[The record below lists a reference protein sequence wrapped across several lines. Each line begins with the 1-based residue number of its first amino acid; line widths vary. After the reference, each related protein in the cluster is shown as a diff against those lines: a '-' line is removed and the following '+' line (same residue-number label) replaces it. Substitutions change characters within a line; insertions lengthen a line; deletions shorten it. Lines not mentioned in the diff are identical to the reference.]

1 MERGGEMD
9 PPITASLGAIH
20 IVFGK
25 LVRLLSEPGLRLHKE
40 EMKALGVL
48 KDGLQVLIEDY
59 LMEPSD
65 LEGPPFKANYW
76 MKEVRELCYDIDDF
90 VDELFHAAANA
101 KIQRALQFKASPLR
115 KKLPLFKTSQLQE
128 KLSRFNASQLQKKL
142 SWRQKI
148 VDEVSSFSSC
158 LKELIM
164 LYKRYDL
171 GSLERRSGWES
182 NGTMSLT
189 LPLAEE
195 TSQRCY
201 LGMDKDM
208 DKLVGLLNDGQ
219 QECKVIAI
227 IGLCGVGKTTL
238 AEELYQK
245 FGFQFQCCAFLRLSR
260 KPDMKRVLV
269 RQHDPPVTG
278 TVEVDNLS
286 HEIKS
291 YLNDKRYFIVIDGVW
306 SSYIWNTINQTLPKN
321 FYSRILITTEIN
333 HVAQRCCVDNRK
345 YIFKKEPFN
354 KVESDEFFRRV
365 HESKNA
371 EYLKEISS
379 EIAQL
384 CSGLPLMM
392 AIVASILTRLP
403 PSTEQ
408 WNVVKKSLS
417 SKLEGILDLIYNI
430 IPHPLKACML
440 YLGIYEED
448 DIILKD
454 ELLSQWFAEGFI
466 DTVDG
471 NDEKRVALIYFDELI
486 SYGLIQPVET
496 RFDNEVL
503 SFRVHYMII
512 DSIRSKAVQHNFAIA
527 IDNHQ
532 TDVRI
537 ADKIRRLSL
546 RFGNA
551 NDVTTPIGLRWLPM
565 QMRQLQYLAKLKIE
579 ARLSYVPS
587 DIFYLPRLQQL
598 ILPSETTLPH
608 FTEPMKSL
616 HTLGCFDLSGSST
629 ESIVDLGKMVNLQN
643 LHMTCSSGQ
652 PANLK
657 LLGSVLNKLKNMKSL
672 ILVFT
677 GSLDDADSSIMEIS
691 SDDFSVSSPP
701 VLLTRWIKELN
712 NLSILKIAIS
722 EMLGHDVDVL
732 SVLPALTS
740 LSVYIQR
747 APEERISFGKGGFV
761 ALKYFKLKCTVPW
774 LKVEVDAMPN
784 LEKLKLRFNVGLSLQ
799 RVGLHGNNLI
809 NIEHLSRLK
818 EIYAKVESEGSVDA
832 GSALMT
838 GVWNDPRNPTITI
851 QLICGFYGEMTRLMT
866 KDDIILEENP
876 DSITEDEVRQNDEKK
891 QVDDH
896 RELSSSQRVTTDAI
910 SKAFKATEEGFI
922 ELVSR
927 QWKTDPQ
934 IATVGA
940 CCLVGAVQ
948 QKTLF
953 IANLG
958 NSRAVLGKV
967 SCIGQI
973 VAEQLSS
980 ENIANDAWK
989 AKGLVQVLRA
999 IGDAYLKYPQYSREP
1014 LNKPILSANPSIVS
1028 RVLRPSDR
1036 FIIFGSAV
1044 LWEYLSNQE
1053 AVEIVK
1059 NHQASGSAKML
1070 VKAALHAAAKKHNL
1084 HYSDLLKM
1092 DRDNPRHVHEDVIAV
1107 VLFINYDQLLK
1118 GKQGRPLSI
1127 RYPRS
1132 IQHGLVPS
1140 SRIS

>member
-1 MERGGEMD
+1 MD

-65 LEGPPFKANYW
+65 LEGPAFKANYW

-142 SWRQKI
+142 SWRQKN

-260 KPDMKRVLV
+260 KPDMKRVLGSLFSQV
-269 RQHDPPVTG
+269 RQHDPPGTG

-321 FYSRILITTEIN
+321 FYSRILITTEID

-354 KVESDEFFRRV
+354 KVESDEFFSRV

-503 SFRVHYMII
+503 YFRVHYMII

-551 NDVTTPIGLRWLPM
+551 NDVTTPIGLRWSQVCTLVFFGPLRCTPSIAEFRVLRVLILRLSADDDDVTYDLSEIAELLGLKYLYIDACHLNIRLPM

-598 ILPSETTLPH
+598 ILPSEITLPH

-691 SDDFSVSSPP
+691 SDDFSVSSPL
-701 VLLTRWIKELN
+701 VLLTRFEFSWRSCIFSCLPRWIKELN

-818 EIYAKVESEGSVDA
+818 EIYAKVESEGSFDA

-851 QLICGFYGEMTRLMT
+851 QLICGFYGEMTRRMT

-876 DSITEDEVRQNDEKK
+876 DSITEDEVRQKDEKK

-896 RELSSSQRVTTDAI
+896 SLI
-910 SKAFKATEEGFI
+910 
-922 ELVSR
+922 
-927 QWKTDPQ
+927 
-934 IATVGA
+934 
-940 CCLVGAVQ
+940 
-948 QKTLF
+948 
-953 IANLG
+953 
-958 NSRAVLGKV
+958 
-967 SCIGQI
+967 
-973 VAEQLSS
+973 
-980 ENIANDAWK
+980 
-989 AKGLVQVLRA
+989 
-999 IGDAYLKYPQYSREP
+999 
-1014 LNKPILSANPSIVS
+1014 
-1028 RVLRPSDR
+1028 
-1036 FIIFGSAV
+1036 
-1044 LWEYLSNQE
+1044 
-1053 AVEIVK
+1053 
-1059 NHQASGSAKML
+1059 
-1070 VKAALHAAAKKHNL
+1070 
-1084 HYSDLLKM
+1084 
-1092 DRDNPRHVHEDVIAV
+1092 
-1107 VLFINYDQLLK
+1107 
-1118 GKQGRPLSI
+1118 
-1127 RYPRS
+1127 
-1132 IQHGLVPS
+1132 
-1140 SRIS
+1140 